1 MWVLGVLISPRF
13 FRVEK
18 KLDSVPYHSCRATAL
33 ACAVKHGNTE
43 VCRFLLERGADMDLL
58 PSSSL
63 EACGGKPLTSTSLV
77 ELAAQCGHLDTM
89 NLLIQAKVFK
99 DNTGAAVGVQG

>member
-1 MWVLGVLISPRF
+1 
-13 FRVEK
+13 
-18 KLDSVPYHSCRATAL
+18 
-33 ACAVKHGNTE
+33 
-43 VCRFLLERGADMDLL
+43 MDLL

-63 EACGGKPLTSTSLV
+63 EAGGGKPLTATSLV

-99 DNTGAAVGVQG
+99 DNTGAAVEVQG